1 MKLNCVRYSFEI
13 AEFLNVKTLEEIDYG
28 ILDLSDIR
36 DSELKEVFLFL
47 EEILKLELKINYL
60 NNNTG
65 LFRVR
70 KVDNKY
76 CYTEYGYII
85 VADSIPEL
93 KKLVLDENRIW
104 YVFDDVLARK
114 LI

>member
-1 MKLNCVRYSFEI
+1 MKFNHVKYSFEI
-13 AEFLNVKTLEEIDYG
+13 VEFLNVKTLEEIDYG
-28 ILDLSDIR
+28 ILDLSDIQ
-36 DSELKEVFLFL
+36 DFELKQVFLFL

-60 NNNTG
+60 RNDTG

-70 KVDNKY
+70 RVENKY
-76 CYTEYGYII
+76 CYTEYGHII